1 MCKSIVHMMQD
12 LELRRSTALT
22 RPSTAAER
30 PAAAV
35 QERPA
40 TSGAECAT
48 TKPLISL
55 PIPVDRTLPI
65 PAGMPSVD
73 CQPNQWA
80 PLLRDEKSRRDWVER
95 ELDACCASYDSFVMT
110 SSISWMQRVLE
121 GEKALRSE
129 CAKKLRDIEKKLAAL
144 KNPGWWPASASPG
157 SQSEEH
163 LLKKKQELNKELD
176 LHSKQ
181 VGRGKKHKTH
191 NVGGC

>member
-95 ELDACCASYDSFVMT
+95 ELDACCASYDLQVSLTATHV
-110 SSISWMQRVLE
+110 
-121 GEKALRSE
+121 
-129 CAKKLRDIEKKLAAL
+129 
-144 KNPGWWPASASPG
+144 SASC
-157 SQSEEH
+157 QIR
-163 LLKKKQELNKELD
+163 LWL
-176 LHSKQ
+176 SKIL
-181 VGRGKKHKTH
+181 GAKTRTTQALS
-191 NVGGC
+191 